1 MNKFEGWTETTSSD
15 NLKQFLATEDIKGQ
29 TDRGEIKIETGSIL
43 LGLPN
48 EEGVNLYYLRE
59 ELSSG
64 IYPEGITIGAADISG
79 LTEIDGGIPRY
90 SKDIDSNNYRFTIGD
105 FIYIFKPKHTYT
117 SGERQYLTE
126 ILEKIIQC
134 YIQDETDGTFTLK
147 EGIYESLEA
156 EYKSYVDYVG
166 DKLDYINMAIKL
178 GQISN
183 SIHETIVSKRSP
195 ASASLK
201 SKSKKSSKKR
211 PKKKRSKKRSK
222 KSKSKKK
229 RSKKRK
235 TSKRLSKKR
244 KTRRIKQNKKSYRK
258 RFSKQK
264 GGMNQS
270 RATQMEAASRLREI
284 KEPYESPGPAPYP
297 SMSGNIG
304 LAPSLPPGFVIH
316 KVPLLMNDPKLKLLT
331 DTTKIGHLTEEIAL
345 QFLIAAGGD
354 TQVAKS
360 SILREIHPRAP
371 TDEDLRE
378 GEAATILGRLARTTL
393 VQKYRPTINVG
404 STLKPAIYEILG
416 KPQEET
422 STRKLLPDESEGWR
436 QTGIDKLVYNNVD
449 EVTIHDGTFLYYENN
464 SGRLPIGSVISNI
477 EKKAGEISIST
488 SMRDVLSILGV
499 PKTYTKNLIPSHTTA
514 SGRQVWFRDEILGYN
529 DNDVIVCRDSL
540 VHSIENESGR
550 LPIEIEGDDV

>member
-195 ASASLK
+195 TSASLK
-201 SKSKKSSKKR
+201 SKFKKKSSKKR
-211 PKKKRSKKRSK
+211 PKKKSSKKRSK

-229 RSKKRK
+229 RSKK
-235 TSKRLSKKR
+235 KR
-244 KTRRIKQNKKSYRK
+244 KY
-258 RFSKQK
+258 
-264 GGMNQS
+264 
-270 RATQMEAASRLREI
+270 L
-284 KEPYESPGPAPYP
+284 
-297 SMSGNIG
+297 
-304 LAPSLPPGFVIH
+304 
-316 KVPLLMNDPKLKLLT
+316 
-331 DTTKIGHLTEEIAL
+331 
-345 QFLIAAGGD
+345 
-354 TQVAKS
+354 
-360 SILREIHPRAP
+360 
-371 TDEDLRE
+371 
-378 GEAATILGRLARTTL
+378 
-393 VQKYRPTINVG
+393 
-404 STLKPAIYEILG
+404 
-416 KPQEET
+416 
-422 STRKLLPDESEGWR
+422 
-436 QTGIDKLVYNNVD
+436 
-449 EVTIHDGTFLYYENN
+449 
-464 SGRLPIGSVISNI
+464 
-477 EKKAGEISIST
+477 
-488 SMRDVLSILGV
+488 
-499 PKTYTKNLIPSHTTA
+499 
-514 SGRQVWFRDEILGYN
+514 
-529 DNDVIVCRDSL
+529 
-540 VHSIENESGR
+540 
-550 LPIEIEGDDV
+550 